1 MAEVTNINDAY
12 SWNITRIAE
21 AFGLHRDTVRKR
33 LKEAGVL
40 PVGKRGNADL
50 YPLSKV
56 GPALFG
62 GDAAPGAKLEYTPE
76 ELWPKD
82 RKEWFQSE
90 NERLKFQENIGELIP
105 VHEHRESL
113 LKTIKATVSFFESL
127 SDKMERR
134 RSFTPDQLEEL
145 DTATD
150 EFRLILHNQ
159 LLEMKD
165 NG

>member
-1 MAEVTNINDAY
+1 MAEITNLNEAY
-12 SWNITRIAE
+12 HWNLTRISE

-33 LKEAGVL
+33 LKEAGVS
-40 PVGKRGNADL
+40 PASKRGNADL
-50 YPLSKV
+50 YALDKV

-62 GDAAPGAKLEYTPE
+62 GSTTPGTKLEYTPE

>member
-1 MAEVTNINDAY
+1 VSDVRNLKEAY
-12 SWNITRIAE
+12 HWNLTRISE
-21 AFGLHRDTVRKR
+21 AFGFHRDTVRKR
-33 LKEAGVL
+33 LKEAGVN
-40 PVGKRGNADL
+40 PESKRGNADL
-50 YPLSKV
+50 YSLEKV

-62 GDAAPGAKLEYTPE
+62 TSTSSGVKLEYTPE

-90 NERLKFQENIGELIP
+90 NERLKFQENIGDLIP
-105 VHEHRESL
+105 VNEHREDL

-145 DTATD
+145 DLATD
-150 EFRLILHNQ
+150 EFRTILHNQ
-159 LLEMKD
+159 LLEIKD
-165 NG
+165 NA